1 MQEKL
6 FEKISVIFSYNSE
19 KNRSVPYKIRW
30 RLRDYFIKKLA
41 YHHKVREG
49 RELLHIF
56 HVTDGNLDFKLRFNT
71 EDLNW
76 ILEEVSDGNIS

>member
-1 MQEKL
+1 MQEKI
-6 FEKISVIFSYNSE
+6 FEKISVIFSYNAE
-19 KNRSVPYKIRW
+19 KNKNFPYKIRW

-41 YHHKVREG
+41 YHHKVRQG

-56 HVTDGNLDFKLRFNT
+56 HVTDGNLDFRIRFNT

-76 ILEEVSDGNIS
+76 ILEEVSDGSIT

>member
-1 MQEKL
+1 MIESVNQKVDV
-6 FEKISVIFSYNSE
+6 ISSYNCL
-19 KNRSVPYKIRW
+19 RGLVMPLKIKWHDRV
-30 RLRDYFIKKLA
+30 YHVHKLGY
-41 YHHKVREG
+41 YHRRRQG
-49 RELLHIF
+49 QIIQHIF